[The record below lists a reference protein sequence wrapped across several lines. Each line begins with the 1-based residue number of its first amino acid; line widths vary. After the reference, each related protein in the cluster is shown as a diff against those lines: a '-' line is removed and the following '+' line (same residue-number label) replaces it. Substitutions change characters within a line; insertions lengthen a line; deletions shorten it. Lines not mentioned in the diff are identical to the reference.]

1 MAGRRLAVGDVFE
14 YDIPMRWSDS
24 DALNHMNNAMYFTF
38 MEEARVKLLTDAG
51 LDLPDE
57 QVPVLAH
64 SSCDFIRS
72 VTYPATV
79 RVHYQVLRIGRSSL
93 ECQINLTVPDQSAD
107 AVYARSRIV
116 LVWMDWKTNK
126 SVPWSDEVLVKLGG
140 VCKPGRLEGDSP

>member
-1 MAGRRLAVGDVFE
+1 MAGRKLTVGDVFE

-38 MEEARVKLLTDAG
+38 MEEARVKLLSDAG
-51 LDLPDE
+51 VGLPDE

-79 RVHYQVLRIGRSSL
+79 RVQYQVLRIGRSSL
-93 ECQINLTVPDQSAD
+93 ECQIKLTVPDQSGD
-107 AVYARSRIV
+107 EVYARSRIV
-116 LVWMDWKTNK
+116 LVWIDWKTNQ
-126 SVPWSDEVLVKLGG
+126 SVPWSDEVLMKFGG
-140 VCKPGRLEGDSP
+140 VCKPGKLDDA

>member
-1 MAGRRLAVGDVFE
+1 MAGRKLAVGDVFE

-38 MEEARVKLLTDAG
+38 MEEARVKLLADAG
-51 LDLPDE
+51 VGLPDE

-79 RVHYQVLRIGRSSL
+79 RVQYQVLRIGRSSL
-93 ECQINLTVPDQSAD
+93 ECQIKLTVPEKTAD
-107 AVYARSRIV
+107 EVYARSRIV
-116 LVWMDWKTNK
+116 LVWIDWKTNQ
-126 SVPWSDEVLVKLGG
+126 SVPWSDEVLIKFGG
-140 VCKPGRLEGDSP
+140 VCKPGKLENA

>member
-1 MAGRRLAVGDVFE
+1 MAGRKLAVGDVFE

-38 MEEARVKLLTDAG
+38 MEEARVKLLSDAG
-51 LDLPDE
+51 VGLPDE

-79 RVHYQVLRIGRSSL
+79 RVQYQVLRIGRSSL
-93 ECQINLTVPDQSAD
+93 ECQIKLTVPDHSGD
-107 AVYARSRIV
+107 EVYARSRIV
-116 LVWMDWKTNK
+116 LVWIDWKTNQ
-126 SVPWSDEVLVKLGG
+126 SVPWSDEVLMKFGG
-140 VCKPGRLEGDSP
+140 VCKPGKLDDA